1 MAFFNAQFIIII
13 GIIIIIYFLYKEINL
28 LHKKINRLELDILN
42 NNLISNTIPKNTIP
56 SNTIPSNKKIIYLE
70 TNNILSSS
78 EHIEIYSNDDETSSS
93 IIVEEITMNEITN
106 NIMVNE
112 ETVNEET
119 VNNETINEEIVNN
132 EKVNEEIV
140 NNETVNEEIITINN
154 YDKMKVNDLK
164 KIAKDNNINLY
175 KNDGKLKNKKE
186 LIENIL
192 NLKNI

>member
-1 MAFFNAQFIIII
+1 MVFFNAQFIIII

-28 LHKKINRLELDILN
+28 LHKKINRLELDVLN
-42 NNLISNTIPKNTIP
+42 NNLISNNIIPSNIIPSNTIP
-56 SNTIPSNKKIIYLE
+56 SNTIPINKNIIYME
-70 TNNILSSS
+70 TNNISSSS
-78 EHIEIYSNDDETSSS
+78 EHIEIYSNDDENLSS
-93 IIVEEITMNEITN
+93 IPVEETVNNDIKINEETVN
-106 NIMVNE
+106 EETVNEETVNE

-119 VNNETINEEIVNN
+119 VNND
-132 EKVNEEIV
+132 
-140 NNETVNEEIITINN
+140 IITINN

-164 KIAKDNNINLY
+164 KIAKDNKINLY

>member
-1 MAFFNAQFIIII
+1 MVFFNAQFIIII

-28 LHKKINRLELDILN
+28 LHKKINRLELDVLN
-42 NNLISNTIPKNTIP
+42 NNLISNNIIPSNIIPSNTIPSNIIPSNTIP
-56 SNTIPSNKKIIYLE
+56 SNTIPINKNIIYME
-70 TNNILSSS
+70 TNNISSSS
-78 EHIEIYSNDDETSSS
+78 EHIEIYSNDDENLSS
-93 IIVEEITMNEITN
+93 IPVEETVNNDIKINEET
-106 NIMVNE
+106 VNE

-119 VNNETINEEIVNN
+119 VNND
-132 EKVNEEIV
+132 
-140 NNETVNEEIITINN
+140 IITINN

-164 KIAKDNNINLY
+164 KIAKDNKINLY